1 MKYYSTN
8 RKASEVSLKE
18 AVIKGLAPDK
28 GLYMPEYLPE
38 LPKAF
43 FDNIANMSLQ
53 EMSSVVAEALFGDD
67 IESETL
73 KRIVYD
79 TLSFDI
85 PIHHVA
91 KNRYTLELYHGPTL
105 AFKDVGARFMARRL
119 GYFNAKD

>member
-53 EMSSVVAEALFGDD
+53 EMSSVVAEALFGDGILVAVLD
-67 IESETL
+67 SGIDYANSDFRNEDGSTRIYRLWDQTIAGNPPEGYAFGSE
-73 KRIVYD
+73 
-79 TLSFDI
+79 
-85 PIHHVA
+85 
-91 KNRYTLELYHGPTL
+91 YTKEI
-105 AFKDVGARFMARRL
+105 F
-119 GYFNAKD
+119 

>member
-67 IESETL
+67 IEPETL

-91 KNRYTLELYHGPTL
+91 KNR
-105 AFKDVGARFMARRL
+105 
-119 GYFNAKD
+119 

>member
-53 EMSSVVAEALFGDD
+53 EMSLVVAEALFGDD
-67 IESETL
+67 IEPKTL
-73 KRIVYD
+73 KRIVLLA
-79 TLSFDI
+79 TLYLI
-85 PIHHVA
+85 A
-91 KNRYTLELYHGPTL
+91 RELKCTLLL
-105 AFKDVGARFMARRL
+105 LLLLLQVVVIKL
-119 GYFNAKD
+119 